1 MSELYTGTVCS
12 GYGGFYQVRVRMD
25 WTVECKPRGRLK
37 KTHEK
42 IYPGDQVEIS
52 LLPDG
57 TGMIEGIGPRKTA
70 LRRPNIVNFDRIV
83 IVLAW
88 TLPDYDL
95 LLLDRM
101 LVLANQGGVQPIIC
115 FNKMD
120 LLAPSQ
126 REIFQT
132 IQACYQQS
140 GYVVLPVSAHQA
152 DTVAELRS
160 YLQGGVSVLAGPSGV
175 GKSSLIN
182 ALLGREQEETGAV
195 SDRLRRG
202 KHTTRYARIVPLG
215 DTETDGFIA
224 DTPGFFI
231 LDFPGDFRPEQ
242 LPQYYPEFSLYPGC
256 RFDSCLHNREPDCA
270 VKQAVEQ
277 GQINAE
283 RYKRYLRLLEE
294 LQTREVTY
302 G

>member
-1 MSELYTGTVCS
+1 MNELHTGTVCS
-12 GYGGFYQVRVRMD
+12 GYGGFYQVRVNMD

-57 TGMIEGIGPRKTA
+57 TGMIECIGPRRTA

-101 LVLANQGGVQPIIC
+101 LVLANQGGVQPLIC

-120 LLAPSQ
+120 LLQPAQ
-126 REIFQT
+126 RQDFRV

-140 GYVVLPVSAHQA
+140 GYTVLPISAHQPN
-152 DTVAELRS
+152 TIEQLRS
-160 YLQGGVSVLAGPSGV
+160 HLQGGLSVLAGPSGV

-182 ALLGREQEETGAV
+182 VLLGREQEETGAV

-202 KHTTRYARIVPLG
+202 KHTTRYARISPLG
-215 DTETDGFIA
+215 NTEAEGFIA

-231 LDFPGDFRPEQ
+231 LDFPEDFRPEQ
-242 LPQYYPEFSLYPGC
+242 LPQYYPEFAYYPGC
-256 RFDSCLHNREPDCA
+256 RFDGCLHKREPDCA
-270 VKQAVEQ
+270 IKQAVEQ
-277 GQINAE
+277 GKINE
-283 RYKRYLRLLEE
+283 DRYNRYLRLLEE
-294 LQTREVTY
+294 LQTREVHY

>member
-1 MSELYTGTVCS
+1 MGEWYTGTVCS
-12 GYGGFYQVRVRMD
+12 GYGGFYQVRVRID
-25 WTVECKPRGRLK
+25 WIVECKPRGRLK

-52 LLPDG
+52 LLQDG
-57 TGMIEGIGPRKTA
+57 TGMIECIGPRKTA
-70 LRRPNIVNFDRIV
+70 LRRPNIVNFERIV

-101 LVLANQGGVQPIIC
+101 LVLAAQGGVQPLIC

-120 LLAPSQ
+120 LLTPEQ
-126 REIFQT
+126 EQDFQT

-140 GYVVLPVSAHQA
+140 GYTFLPISTHQPA
-152 DTVAELRS
+152 TIKQLRS
-160 YLQGGVSVLAGPSGV
+160 HLQGGLSVLAGPSGV
-175 GKSSLIN
+175 GKSSIIN
-182 ALLGREQEETGAV
+182 VLLGREQEETGMV

-202 KHTTRYARIVPLG
+202 KHTTRYARILPLG
-215 DTETDGFIA
+215 NTEADGFIA
-224 DTPGFFI
+224 DTPGFFT
-231 LDFPGDFRPEQ
+231 LDFPEDFRPEQ
-242 LPQYYPEFSLYPGC
+242 LPQYYPEFALYPGC
-256 RFDSCLHNREPDCA
+256 RFDGCLHKREPDCA
-270 VKQAVEQ
+270 IKHAVEQ
-277 GQINAE
+277 GRIDGN

-294 LQTREVTY
+294 LQTREVNY